1 IDRPF
6 VPDVLPDVKLEKRG
20 NPRFP
25 EHDAN
30 GFRNRDVPD
39 TTDIVAIGDSQTY
52 GTSVAFD
59 EVWPRVL
66 EKLTSCRV
74 YNMALGGYGPLH
86 YAILAESALRFKPRL
101 MLVGIYFGND
111 FYDNWRMYLR
121 TPSKYPV
128 PKELITKEL
137 ERERRKPLS
146 RDAEEFFLQPAAASE
161 PSWSVRYFLAQN
173 STLWGFARAIKNKLS
188 RLTNATEVLAG
199 EFQPA
204 VAALTPKQFEYASVF
219 EGPDW
224 KTILTSR
231 YREAVEN
238 ADDPRIGVGV
248 WLTKWAIQHIDQ
260 LAKQDGIETIF
271 ILLPTKESVF
281 VDKVKVADDHKYFQK
296 LTTEEEQ
303 HRQGLIEYMK
313 KNDFAYIDM
322 APSLRSMVQQP
333 YFENAD
339 GHPNAIGHKAIAMTL
354 QKRVGA
360 CKH

>member
-1 IDRPF
+1 METSNRRRQCILGMLAISILTTLTLAACEVMFHVAARIFPRVEAVLFPPQFVGAPF
-6 VPDVLPDVKLEKRG
+6 LPDAELEKRG

-137 ERERRKPLS
+137 E
-146 RDAEEFFLQPAAASE
+146 
-161 PSWSVRYFLAQN
+161 
-173 STLWGFARAIKNKLS
+173 
-188 RLTNATEVLAG
+188 
-199 EFQPA
+199 
-204 VAALTPKQFEYASVF
+204 
-219 EGPDW
+219 
-224 KTILTSR
+224 
-231 YREAVEN
+231 
-238 ADDPRIGVGV
+238 
-248 WLTKWAIQHIDQ
+248 
-260 LAKQDGIETIF
+260 
-271 ILLPTKESVF
+271 
-281 VDKVKVADDHKYFQK
+281 
-296 LTTEEEQ
+296 
-303 HRQGLIEYMK
+303 
-313 KNDFAYIDM
+313 
-322 APSLRSMVQQP
+322 
-333 YFENAD
+333 
-339 GHPNAIGHKAIAMTL
+339 
-354 QKRVGA
+354 
-360 CKH
+360 